1 MPSNLLGSAR
11 DDVSHLLFFSLP
23 LLAWAGSWFA
33 LAGSPYLRP
42 RSLYR
47 HSGLVGSVVC
57 WRILLDMGFGCFSRS
72 IFMVTESQGLTT

>member
-23 LLAWAGSWFA
+23 LLAWAGYWFV

-42 RSLYR
+42 RSLYL
-47 HSGLVGSVVC
+47 HCGLVGSVVF
-57 WRILLDMGFGCFSRS
+57 WRILLDMVLDAFGG
-72 IFMVTESQGLTT
+72 QYLW